1 MASEIHTAHVEGD
14 ASGFAQR
21 IVVRSHHLTADE
33 PVALQGTDTGPTPHE
48 LLAAALGACTS
59 MTVAVYARRKGWP
72 LRHVAVEVTHEAQRR
87 EGAPRAVDH
96 FERVITL
103 DGDLDAEQR
112 ARCLEIAN
120 KCPVHQTLSN
130 ASEIVSRLA

>member
-1 MASEIHTAHVEGD
+1 MASEIHTVHVEG
-14 ASGFAQR
+14 AAAGFAQR
-21 IVVRSHHLTADE
+21 IKIRTHELTADE
-33 PVALQGTDTGPTPHE
+33 PVAVQGTDTGPAPHE

-59 MTVAVYARRKGWP
+59 MTVSMYARRKGWP

-103 DGDLDAEQR
+103 DGDLDDEQR

-130 ASEIVSRLA
+130 SGEIVSRLA